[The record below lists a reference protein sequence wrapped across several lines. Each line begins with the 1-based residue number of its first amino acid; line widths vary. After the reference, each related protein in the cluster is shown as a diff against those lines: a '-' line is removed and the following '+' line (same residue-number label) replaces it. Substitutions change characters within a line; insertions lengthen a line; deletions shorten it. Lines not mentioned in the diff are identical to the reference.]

1 MLDVDLTG
9 MSGPEVLE
17 KVRSDERTE
26 LLPIILFSASTR
38 HGDAIEGYELG
49 ANSYVTKP
57 AIFTRF
63 SEAMRLPG
71 CNWLN

>member
-1 MLDVDLTG
+1 
-9 MSGPEVLE
+9 MSGLEVRE

-38 HGDAIEGYELG
+38 HGDAIEGYKLG
-49 ANSYVTKP
+49 ADSYVTKP
-57 AIFTRF
+57 ASFTEF

-71 CNWLN
+71 WY